1 MAKEGDSIK
10 VITPRTYAKNL
21 EKSQKE
27 FSKRLRDY
35 LKDPKEENVHDLR
48 TSLRRIIAITDV
60 LPRKIRRKGKS
71 QDRISDYQ
79 KLLKLNAKV
88 RDMDI
93 ILSKIAT
100 YEGDND
106 ISQLVKKLE
115 KNRESDLKAAQKFAA
130 SLVRSDEFEVE
141 PNRLPPSALRKRF
154 SKIVER
160 LGAKV
165 DERLP
170 VVLKQPEKKEELH
183 RLRED
188 SRRLRYTLE
197 LDDSQESDKI
207 KVLESWQDVLGAIHD
222 TDIFTA
228 YFEGAKKKAGNI
240 GALLAREMKSRDDN
254 YERFRSVAKET
265 PSFRGIG

>member
-1 MAKEGDSIK
+1 MANEAKSIEM
-10 VITPRTYAKNL
+10 ITPRSYAKNL

-48 TSLRRIIAITDV
+48 TSLRRVIAVTDI
-60 LPRKIRRKGKS
+60 LPGKIRRKGKS
-71 QDRISDYQ
+71 QDRIGDYQ
-79 KLLKLNAKV
+79 KLLKLNARV
-88 RDMDI
+88 RDTDI
-93 ILSKIAT
+93 ILSKIAS

-106 ISQLVKKLE
+106 LSQLVKKLE
-115 KNRESDLKAAQKFAA
+115 KNRESELKEAQKFAA
-130 SLVRSDEFEVE
+130 SFDRDDEFEVR
-141 PNRLPPSALRKRF
+141 PNELPPSALKKRF

-170 VVLKQPEKKEELH
+170 TVLKQPEKKEELH

-197 LDDSQESDKI
+197 LDDSQESEKI

-228 YFEGAKKKAGNI
+228 YFKGASKKAEKI
-240 GALLAREMKSRDDN
+240 GDLVARETKSREDN
-254 YERFRSVAKET
+254 YERFRSVARET
-265 PSFRGIG
+265 PSFKGIG